1 MKRLIKYKNQFGWQL
16 TIIKLVLRLKRFKS
30 LNSLL
35 KPLHAYKHNLVRKKV
50 EAIIPFS
57 IYDDLDNTMGNES
70 KIIWTFWYQGADQA
84 PDIVKKCFD
93 QMKKMF
99 SDYQLVIIDKNTISQ
114 YYQFNECIKTKLDNG
129 SITLTHFSDL
139 LRMHLLDM
147 YGGYWIDSTI
157 FVSEIPFSDSSFYSM
172 KNVDEKTNVG
182 VDNKNI
188 SLSRWASFILGGQ
201 NPKLYHFASL
211 VFQEYWK
218 HYDMLVDYF
227 LVDYVIDIA
236 YRNIEEVKDNID
248 SVRNNNKNIFNVRE
262 KLNEIVSAEQFKDL
276 MHSNQIHKLTYKREF
291 DDNPQTVYNRLLQM
305 EI

>member
-1 MKRLIKYKNQFGWQL
+1 MGRLIKYKKQFGLTL
-16 TIIKLVLRLKRFKS
+16 TIVKLVLCLQNIKFLIPILQP
-30 LNSLL
+30 LNT
-35 KPLHAYKHNLVRKKV
+35 YKHNLVRKKV
-50 EAIIPFS
+50 EAIIPS
-57 IYDDLDNTMGNES
+57 TIYDDLENTIGNES

-139 LRMHLLDM
+139 LRMHLLDT

-157 FVSEIPFSDSSFYSM
+157 FVSEVPFTNNTFYTI
-172 KNVDEKTNVG
+172 KNVDKKTMNVSIG
-182 VDNKNI
+182 
-188 SLSRWASFILGGQ
+188 RWTAFMLGGN

-218 HYDMLVDYF
+218 HYDMLIDYF

-236 YRNIEEVKDNID
+236 YRNVVEVKDNVD
-248 SVRNNNKNIFNVRE
+248 LVRNTDKNVFEVRDN
-262 KLNEIVSAEQFKDL
+262 LNRIVSDEEFEEL
-276 MHSNQIHKLTYKREF
+276 IYSNQLHKLTYKMKF
-291 DDNPQTVYNRLLQM
+291 NDNHQTVYNRLLQM